1 MKKLNPHC
9 PVLGCRTDK
18 AHDTDPLV
26 QGMLAE
32 FGSPE
37 KLKLWMRTAMAEL
50 SQSICRDLQEKKIF
64 AWLSRLRQPE
74 EIYVRTLY
82 TLFIATKEELPHI
95 VSGGTPNRIIATL
108 RQLHDLSRDLQ

>member
-1 MKKLNPHC
+1 MRVTMKKPNPHC

-37 KLKLWMRTAMAEL
+37 NLTL
-50 SQSICRDLQEKKIF
+50 SEAKVPDQMTR
-64 AWLSRLRQPE
+64 ARHNPE
-74 EIYVRTLY
+74 E
-82 TLFIATKEELPHI
+82 
-95 VSGGTPNRIIATL
+95 
-108 RQLHDLSRDLQ
+108 RQ